1 MNPMAIAGTLF
12 FDLPA
17 RNTSLEKFRADL
29 KREGDKLA
37 ARFQSAGDT
46 PRNHR
51 SLAHIIGIEKW
62 GQQRLKV
69 ALGEPFIEEEYDDYR
84 PAQNTP
90 WPELADIFQ
99 QTRAETIALTE
110 RLEQQPYD
118 GKIKHNSFGDLSVG
132 GWLKYLNG
140 HASGTALLIR

>member
-1 MNPMAIAGTLF
+1 NPIAMAGYLF

-17 RNTSLEKFRADL
+17 RNTPMEKFRADL
-29 KREGDKLA
+29 EREGDKLS

-51 SLAHIIGIEKW
+51 SLTHIIGIEKW

-69 ALGEPFIEEEYDDYR
+69 ALGEPFIDEEYDGYR
-84 PAQNTP
+84 PSQDTP
-90 WPELADIFQ
+90 WSDLADMFQ

-110 RLEQQPYD
+110 QLAAQPYD
-118 GKIKHNSFGDLSVG
+118 GKIRHNSFGELTVG